1 MFNQLQSGKGR
12 VVNMEESHIDLVE
25 KKQGDLGEVSV
36 RLVVRSYPSD
46 SRGYVSLTP
55 DCETMEEFEKALAHL
70 KKSMDSIL
78 ERAKNTFQRHQAKV
92 KGEKAAT
99 DFHTPEEIW
108 GALEE
113 CTSIEEM
120 RVRFNELTLKKRQ
133 EVADFV
139 LTQLNIFQG
148 AASIFSQHYNEQE
161 YLLE

>member
-1 MFNQLQSGKGR
+1 MEVLHLDVVEEEEGESGAVR
-12 VVNMEESHIDLVE
+12 A
-25 KKQGDLGEVSV
+25 
-36 RLVVRSYPSD
+36 RLVVRADPSD

-70 KKSMDSIL
+70 KRNMESIL
-78 ERAKNTFQRHQAKV
+78 ESAKTTFQQYQAKDETGV
-92 KGEKAAT
+92 TGLQTSA
-99 DFHTPEEIW
+99 EIW
-108 GALEE
+108 QTLEK

-120 RVRFNELTLKKRQ
+120 RVRFNELSLRKRQ

-139 LTQLNIFQG
+139 LTQLNIFKG

>member
-1 MFNQLQSGKGR
+1 
-12 VVNMEESHIDLVE
+12 MEVLHLDLVE
-25 KKQGDLGEVSV
+25 QEKGELGTVRL

-78 ERAKNTFQRHQAKV
+78 DSVRKTFKEHQARDETAV
-92 KGEKAAT
+92 DDFYTAA
-99 DFHTPEEIW
+99 EIW
-108 GALEE
+108 HALEE
-113 CTSIEEM
+113 CSSIEEM
-120 RVRFNELTLKKRQ
+120 RVRFNELSLRKRQ
-133 EVADFV
+133 QVADFV
-139 LTQLNIFQG
+139 LTQLNIFKG

>member
-1 MFNQLQSGKGR
+1 
-12 VVNMEESHIDLVE
+12 MEESPIDLVE

-55 DCETMEEFEKALAHL
+55 DCETMEEFGKALAHL
-70 KKSMDSIL
+70 KKSMDDLL
-78 ERAKNTFQRHQAKV
+78 ERAKTTFQRHQAKA
-92 KGEKAAT
+92 KDEKAAT
-99 DFHTPEEIW
+99 DFHTSEDIW
-108 GALEE
+108 QALEA

-120 RVRFNELTLKKRQ
+120 RVRFNELSLRKRQ

-139 LTQLNIFQG
+139 LTQLNIFKG